1 MRTAAPPGPHAGG
14 ASAKASAGRRG
25 AGQCPL
31 PVVPGDAAS
40 TAEQHTDSSAQ
51 RAALCAAMRMEAVR
65 HGPYSLAVSNGSS
78 AQLSMVGPKPNLVK
92 ARE

>member
-1 MRTAAPPGPHAGG
+1 VRTAAPPGPHAGG

-51 RAALCAAMRMEAVR
+51 RAALCAAMRMPEWRPSVTARIPWRLVTVLR
-65 HGPYSLAVSNGSS
+65 PNS
-78 AQLSMVGPKPNLVK
+78 AWSGRSPTS
-92 ARE
+92 

>member
-51 RAALCAAMRMEAVR
+51 RAALCAAMRMEAVTGITDPLVTVLR
-65 HGPYSLAVSNGSS
+65 PNS
-78 AQLSMVGPKPNLVK
+78 AWSGRSPTS
-92 ARE
+92 